1 MVYYILLLFLFYLF
15 LRFSY
20 DKFFLNKEHYMNLRV
35 ANELDHKRATKYA
48 LKKMCESKG
57 YSWVELGD
65 EFTYDCKHTE
75 ETCKK
80 MSVYP
85 TKLDESPAYYE
96 WRDKD
101 SKDAKASAENAINL
115 TDNSGQ
121 STLSKQVG
129 QSSVSQ
135 SQEDITRDGIC
146 IIGNEYFRELCE
158 KEGLDYDI
166 TDGSCK
172 VNRKYCYSKC
182 LSYCNGDCFQ
192 SPDSVIY
199 ETVLGSTAG
208 RALTCASAARAV
220 TEAACLI
227 DDASKGRKIKY

>member
-1 MVYYILLLFLFYLF
+1 MVYYILLLLFYLF

-48 LKKMCESKG
+48 IKKMCESKG

-80 MSVYP
+80 SSVYP
-85 TKLDESPAYYE
+85 TKKDESPAYYE

-101 SKDAKASAENAINL
+101 SKDAKTSAENDINL
-115 TDNSGQ
+115 TSNQQQ
-121 STLSKQVG
+121 SLSKQMG

-135 SQEDITRDGIC
+135 SQEDIKRDGIC
-146 IIGNEYFRELCE
+146 IIGNEYFRETCE

-182 LSYCNGDCFQ
+182 LAYCNGDCFQ
-192 SPDSVIY
+192 PPDSWTY
-199 ETVLGSTAG
+199 EFLLGATAG
-208 RALTCASAARAV
+208 RALTCASATRAL
-220 TEAACLI
+220 TEAACLV
-227 DDASKGRKIKY
+227 DDASKGRKITY

>member
-1 MVYYILLLFLFYLF
+1 MVYYILLLLLLLLDLF
-15 LRFSY
+15 LRFGN
-20 DKFFLNKEHYMNLRV
+20 FFKKEDYMNLRV

-48 LKKMCESKG
+48 IKKMCESKG

-85 TKLDESPAYYE
+85 TKENDSPAYYE

-101 SKDAKASAENAINL
+101 SKDAKISAENDINSIG
-115 TDNSGQ
+115 NQQQ
-121 STLSKQVG
+121 SLSKQMG

-135 SQEDITRDGIC
+135 SQEEITRNGIC
-146 IIGNEYFRELCE
+146 IIGNEYFRETCE

-182 LSYCNGDCFQ
+182 LAYCNGDCFQ
-192 SPDSVIY
+192 PPDSQTY
-199 ETVLGSTAG
+199 EFLLGATAG
-208 RALTCASAARAV
+208 RALTCASATRAL
-220 TEAACLI
+220 TEAACLV
-227 DDASKGRKIKY
+227 DDASKGRKITY